1 MVTGYSDQDATIH
14 LEIKGTILKLNVWQ
28 IRKKFVKNFV
38 KKNSSKNSP
47 KNLLRSFVRPASGR
61 QA

>member
-1 MVTGYSDQDATIH
+1 MVAGNSDQDATIH

-28 IRKKFVKNFV
+28 IRQKIVKNFV
-38 KKNSSKNSP
+38 KNSSKNSP
-47 KNLLRSFVRPASGR
+47 KNLLRTFVRPASGR